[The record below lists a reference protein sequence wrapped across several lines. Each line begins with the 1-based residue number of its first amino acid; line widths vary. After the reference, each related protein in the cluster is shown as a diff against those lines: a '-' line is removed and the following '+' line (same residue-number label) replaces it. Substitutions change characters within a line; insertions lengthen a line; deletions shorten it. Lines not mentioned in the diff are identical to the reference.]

1 MDSSPPKVDF
11 EVHRTKLDPRRT
23 HVESVGVRRSPRRTW
38 WIRLG
43 STQVESAAES
53 ILVQL
58 EPRESASEPRGAA
71 ADSSLDITI
80 SLRSGELDAPRIILN
95 IVRCGQVVS

>member
-1 MDSSPPKVDF
+1 MDLSPPKVDF

-38 WIRLG
+38 WNRLG
-43 STQVESAAES
+43 STQVESAADS
-53 ILVQL
+53 NLVQL

-71 ADSSLDITI
+71 ADSSPPVRAPITCFQGNRLFG
-80 SLRSGELDAPRIILN
+80 SVLP
-95 IVRCGQVVS
+95 